1 MAPGER
7 EVISVCLVFLSLTLL
22 VSVSLHVYEIQELYK
37 CKSFCWSLEWLYS
50 DYIDYISG
58 SCLVTK
64 LRPTL
69 CNPMDC
75 SPQGSSVYGILQ
87 ARILAWVAISFSRG
101 SSQPRDPT
109 WVSWI
114 AGRFFTNWA
123 TREAQYST
131 RSFQFLRNFLPI
143 PRWAFS
149 LSKKSRK
156 WFQSN
161 LWVCVHLCLWLLI
174 PHMFRFRYALENF
187 TFTFYREFPSN
198 LLMLKKYW
206 SLTLELCLCFR
217 HCSNHEIF
225 LDTATSIRSWLSNTL
240 SEIETPDS

>member
-1 MAPGER
+1 
-7 EVISVCLVFLSLTLL
+7 
-22 VSVSLHVYEIQELYK
+22 
-37 CKSFCWSLEWLYS
+37 
-50 DYIDYISG
+50 
-58 SCLVTK
+58 
-64 LRPTL
+64 
-69 CNPMDC
+69 MDC

-101 SSQPRDPT
+101 SSQRRDPT

-131 RSFQFLRNFLPI
+131 RSFRFLRNFLLI

-156 WFQSN
+156 WIQSN

-174 PHMFRFRYALENF
+174 PHMSRFRYASENF

-225 LDTATSIRSWLSNTL
+225 LDTATSVRSWLSSTL